1 MECAFGLP
9 ELANHNPFLRD
20 LDETGY
26 LIDFVGGYLVI
37 YGLPYLDG
45 QGGLHYGD
53 WVSPLDLE
61 GAVIGPPSNHQA
73 WWRGVRPYDQQG
85 RALRLGGGDGV
96 VTVTPELITTSSFS
110 YKLIDEQGAMRPYQS
125 FEEKVRTYIDTI
137 TTPAINAYPNATPL
151 RAIAVKA
158 AVQGSPLRFPDT
170 MSARYHLND
179 LSALLRGKKVAI
191 VGLGGT
197 GAFILDS
204 VVRTHLAQI
213 ALFDD
218 DKVHLHTIFRWP
230 GFIPGAI
237 GKLKVEALA
246 TQYDYWHAGIVSVAE
261 RITADNVTRLGE
273 FDFVFVSVDEGPAR
287 LLIVDWLSENDI
299 PFVDCGMGLNR
310 STVGLSGFVRITGI
324 DREAFDNN
332 RGTVRLPVE
341 NAKADEYRKQAQ
353 IPELNALN
361 ANMAVIRFKQHFGLL
376 DRESAA
382 TATIFDTVTFEME
395 PVREPR

>member
-26 LIDFVGGYLVI
+26 LIDFVGWYLVI

-45 QGGLHYGD
+45 QGGLQYGD
-53 WVSPLDLE
+53 WVSPLDLD
-61 GAVIGPPSNHQA
+61 GAIIGAPSNHQA
-73 WWRGVRPYDQQG
+73 WWRGVRPHDQQG

-96 VTVTPELITTSSFS
+96 ITVMPELITTSAFS
-110 YKLIDEQGAMRPYQS
+110 YKLMDEQGALRPYQS

-137 TTPAINAYPNATPL
+137 TTPAIIAYPNATPL

-158 AVQGSPLRFPDT
+158 AAQGSPLRFPDA

-204 VVRTHLAQI
+204 VARTHLEQI

-246 TQYDYWHAGIVSVAE
+246 THYDQWHADIVPVAE
-261 RITADNVTRLGE
+261 RITADNVMRLRE
-273 FDFVFVSVDEGPAR
+273 FDFVFVSIDEGPRA
-287 LLIVDWLSENDI
+287 
-299 PFVDCGMGLNR
+299 
-310 STVGLSGFVRITGI
+310 
-324 DREAFDNN
+324 
-332 RGTVRLPVE
+332 
-341 NAKADEYRKQAQ
+341 
-353 IPELNALN
+353 
-361 ANMAVIRFKQHFGLL
+361 
-376 DRESAA
+376 
-382 TATIFDTVTFEME
+382 
-395 PVREPR
+395 

>member
-1 MECAFGLP
+1 MECAFGLL

-37 YGLPYLDG
+37 YGLPYLDS
-45 QGGLHYGD
+45 QGGLQHGD
-53 WVSPLDLE
+53 WISPLDLD
-61 GAVIGPPSNHQA
+61 GPVIGPPSNHQA
-73 WWRGVRPYDQQG
+73 WWRGVRPHDQQG
-85 RALRLGGGDGV
+85 RALRLGGGDGAL
-96 VTVTPELITTSSFS
+96 TVTPELITTSSFS
-110 YKLIDEQGAMRPYQS
+110 YKLLDEQGCMRPYQS

-137 TTPAINAYPNATPL
+137 TMPAINAYANATPL
-151 RAIAVKA
+151 RAIAVKVA
-158 AVQGSPLRFPDT
+158 AQGSPLRFPDT

-204 VVRTHLAQI
+204 VARTHLEQI

-246 TQYDYWHAGIVSVAE
+246 THYDQWHTGILPIAE
-261 RITADNVTRLGE
+261 RITADNVMRLRE
-273 FDFVFVSVDEGPAR
+273 FDFVFVSIDEGPAR
-287 LLIVDWLSENDI
+287 LLIVDWLSANDI

-310 STVGLSGFVRITGI
+310 STVGLSGFVRITGT
-324 DREAFDNN
+324 DRDAFDNN

-395 PVREPR
+395 PAGEPR